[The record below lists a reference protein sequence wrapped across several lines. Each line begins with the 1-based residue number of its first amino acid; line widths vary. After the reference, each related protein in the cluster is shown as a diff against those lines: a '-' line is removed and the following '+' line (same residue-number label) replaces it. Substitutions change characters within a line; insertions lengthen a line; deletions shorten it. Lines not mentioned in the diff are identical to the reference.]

1 MDVNFENV
9 DNPLPENFGDLKN
22 LENFS
27 TTWSKNIVE
36 LPGSFAKLDNLKR
49 LSLRNTQF
57 KEFPLVLTELKSIG
71 HLDLMDNQFAEVP
84 EELAKMKSLHLIH
97 FDNNPIASS
106 AAMKKKC
113 AALLP
118 GVYFSY

>member
-1 MDVNFENV
+1 MEK
-9 DNPLPENFGDLKN
+9 PLPENFGDLKS

-27 TTWSKNIVE
+27 TTWSNKIVE
-36 LPGSFAKLDNLKR
+36 LPASFAKLDNLKR

-57 KEFPLVLTELKSIG
+57 KEFPIELTELKSIG
-71 HLDLMDNQFAEVP
+71 HLDLMDNQFTDVP
-84 EELAKMKSLHLIH
+84 EELAKMKSLHLIN
-97 FDNNPIASS
+97 FDDNPLGSS

-118 GVYFSY
+118 GVYFSF